1 MFTQDAMK
9 VIWTIPLIFTVCLL
23 IAALIRALTGH
34 RYRRPIWLRNILGQP
49 QDPLKPVDLSRSRPR
64 ATNPLWQ
71 ILMIAVLGFA
81 MQLVKYRLVL
91 FDKDRK
97 AKELLLQPSLLLLG
111 WVRLLY
117 ECSTHLLTLIQL
129 LMALHVTVV
138 RLRSASPS
146 LIVVILALG
155 IIEVISWLNSPA
167 PLRGHLRIP
176 NVVCAI
182 AALLAVMIVGN
193 LPMTDPRLSTVE
205 VSPAYDLPT
214 KDLRSPEDNI
224 TLWQFLT
231 VSWMGPLIS
240 LGSARQLHEPDVW
253 TLGYQFL
260 HRPLHDAFQ
269 EVRGSMI
276 WRLVQANGLDIAIT
290 SLLGLIELLMN
301 FAVPIA
307 LQQLLRRMQD
317 PNSPPRAAITYGML
331 ILVAR
336 LVSAQVAQ
344 LNTWYSRRS
353 YERSRGEMIT
363 TMYEKTMS
371 RKISMVGSGGLVD
384 DPKEMEQRRAA
395 SKGKIFNLMRG
406 DVYNVAQRFWEIPP
420 LIQRPLGLILSVVLV
435 WKIIG
440 WPCLLGML
448 TVVAGQIINAVA
460 IRYLLKLERRRRAIT
475 DAKLQRTSS
484 LVEAIRHLRW
494 YGWQN
499 LWLERIMEARQ
510 RELNLRVLTG
520 LFRII
525 IGTIIN
531 LSSAMFPV
539 VSFFAYTKLAGLRL
553 TVDIAFP
560 AIHLFGMLED
570 NLREIPELITVML
583 NAYIA
588 VDRLQ
593 AFLEEDDKVDERA
606 PSDAKLRLKHA
617 SFAWP
622 GTMDCILHDLTLELP
637 VGLTIITG
645 KVGSGKTAFLQSIL
659 GELDLRDGELVCPEG
674 SVAYSAQIP
683 WLESKSIRENVT
695 FAMPYEETRYK
706 QVIEACALIP
716 DFSSF
721 KNGDLTNIGEN
732 GVGLSGGQKA
742 RIALARAVY
751 TKARILLLDD
761 PLSALDL
768 TTSKHILDRCFA
780 SSLLKDRTVLLITNH
795 PELMEGLAVQAI
807 VIDDGRAKIS
817 EHDVSRAF
825 VQSSASTAIDDDSDS
840 MRKKDGT
847 DEAIPDK
854 FIEDEHRSH
863 GGVKAAVY
871 WQYIKAGQ
879 PYLWILFVFGY
890 AVHRS
895 LGVVQKWFLKEWGEA
910 YGTEQYGSGH
920 LNFLSK
926 LPSPEEDVVPWL
938 LWFLT
943 INLLQVAINTLLR
956 CLMLVIVYVTG
967 KRMFQEVMIRVCY
980 TTFRFYDVTPVGRL
994 MNRLTGD
1001 IETVDGNISNQ
1012 FQGVIYLAIRWIAS
1026 IIVISSVTPTFL
1038 IFSSVLVCAF
1048 LFIFFR
1054 FLPTSQSLRRLEM
1067 VSLSP
1072 LMTDFGTLMDG
1083 LLTIRAFCAQQ
1094 RFQDRLI
1101 KVVDNFQGMDHF
1113 YWSLQAWLQY
1123 RFDLLS
1129 AFSTFILTLL
1139 AILTK
1144 VSPGLT
1150 AFVLI
1155 SANTLVS
1162 STHALCKR
1170 YGQLQMD
1177 FVSVERVVEL
1187 LHLEQEPPGTIEP
1200 PASWPS
1206 RSGDI
1211 EFDNLTIR
1219 YAPHLEP
1226 AINNVSFNIRAGDKI
1241 ALIGRT
1247 GCGKTTLALSLLATL
1262 LPETGRVS
1270 IDGIDIA
1277 DVNKQTLRSRV
1288 TFLAQEPVLFPG
1300 TIREN
1305 LDPLQQH
1312 SDSEC
1317 EDVLARTCDGY
1328 GWTLATH
1335 VESGGK
1341 NLSQGQRQLVAL
1353 ARALLR
1359 RSEIVIM
1366 DEATASIDAE
1376 TATRMQDM
1384 IREELSGSTVITI
1397 AHRME
1402 AIRSADYCIVL
1413 SKGRVVEKGSPIE
1426 LLKDGGSMIVEE
1438 LQDTK

>member
-1 MFTQDAMK
+1 M
-9 VIWTIPLIFTVCLL
+9 
-23 IAALIRALTGH
+23 
-34 RYRRPIWLRNILGQP
+34 
-49 QDPLKPVDLSRSRPR
+49 
-64 ATNPLWQ
+64 
-71 ILMIAVLGFA
+71 
-81 MQLVKYRLVL
+81 
-91 FDKDRK
+91 
-97 AKELLLQPSLLLLG
+97 
-111 WVRLLY
+111 
-117 ECSTHLLTLIQL
+117 LTLGC
-129 LMALHVTVV
+129 V
-138 RLRSASPS
+138 
-146 LIVVILALG
+146 
-155 IIEVISWLNSPA
+155 EVISCFNDHYSMPD
-167 PLRGHLRIP
+167 GSKVP
-176 NVVCAI
+176 NIVCAV
-182 AALLAVMIVGN
+182 AALLAVMIIGN
-193 LPMTDPRLSTVE
+193 LPMTDPRLSTTE
-205 VSPAYDLPT
+205 VSPAYDVPT

-231 VSWMGPLIS
+231 VSWMSPLIS
-240 LGSARQLHEPDVW
+240 LGSSRQLHEPDVW

-260 HRPLHDAFQ
+260 HRPLHDVFQ

-276 WRLVQANGLDIAIT
+276 WRIVQANGLDIAIT

-301 FAVPIA
+301 LAVPIA

-317 PNSPPRAAITYGML
+317 PDSLPRAAITYGVL
-331 ILVAR
+331 ILVTR
-336 LVSAQVAQ
+336 IVSAQASQ

-371 RKISMVGSGGLVD
+371 RKISMVGSGELVD

-420 LIQRPLGLILSVVLV
+420 LIQRPLGLILSIVLV
-435 WKIIG
+435 WKFIG

-460 IRYLLKLERRRRAIT
+460 IRYLLKLERRRRAVT
-475 DAKLQRTSS
+475 DTKLQRTSS

-499 LWLERIMEARQ
+499 AWLGSIMEARQ

-520 LFRII
+520 LFRVA
-525 IGTIIN
+525 IGSILN

-539 VSFFAYTKLAGLRL
+539 VSFFAYTRLAGMRL

-606 PSDAKLRLKHA
+606 PADSQLQLKHA

-622 GTMDCILHDLTLELP
+622 GTTDCILHDLTLDLP

-659 GELDLRDGELVCPEG
+659 GELDLRDGELICPGG

-683 WLESKSIRENVT
+683 WLESKSIRDNVT
-695 FAMPYEETRYK
+695 FALPYEETRYK

-716 DFSSF
+716 DFFSF
-721 KNGDLTNIGEN
+721 KNGDLTAIGEN

-751 TKARILLLDD
+751 TRARILLLDD

-768 TTSKHILDRCFA
+768 TTSKHITDRCFA
-780 SSLLKDRTVLLITNH
+780 SSLLKDRTVLLVTNH
-795 PELMEGLAVQAI
+795 PELMQRIAVQAI
-807 VIDDGRAKIS
+807 VLDDGRAQIL
-817 EHDVSRAF
+817 EYDVSRAF
-825 VQSSASTAIDDDSDS
+825 VQSSASPATDDDGSVQ

-879 PYLWILFVFGY
+879 PYLWVLFVFGY
-890 AVHRS
+890 AVYR
-895 LGVVQKWFLKEWGEA
+895 LLNVAQKWFLKEWGEA
-910 YGTEQYGSGH
+910 YGTKQHDSGH
-920 LNFLSK
+920 LNFLK
-926 LPSPEEDVVPWL
+926 QLPSPEEDVVPWL
-938 LWFLT
+938 LWFLA
-943 INLLQVAINTLLR
+943 INLAQVVISTLLR

-967 KRMFQEVMIRVCY
+967 KRMFHEVMIKVCH
-980 TTFRFYDVTPVGRL
+980 TTFRFYDITPVGRL

-1012 FQGVIYLAIRWIAS
+1012 FQAVIYLAIRWIAS
-1026 IIVISSVTPTFL
+1026 IIVIASVTPLFL
-1038 IFSSVLVCAF
+1038 VFSFVLICAF
-1048 LFIFFR
+1048 LFIFYR

-1072 LMTDFGTLMDG
+1072 LMTDFGALMDG
-1083 LLTIRAFCAQQ
+1083 LLTIRAFGAQH

-1139 AILTK
+1139 AIYTK

-1187 LHLEQEPPGTIEP
+1187 LHLEQEPPGTIDP

-1226 AINNVSFNIRAGDKI
+1226 ALNNISFNIKAGDKVV
-1241 ALIGRT
+1241 LIGRT

-1262 LPETGRVS
+1262 LPEAGRVT

-1277 DVNKQTLRSRV
+1277 DVNKQTLRSRI

-1312 SDSEC
+1312 DDSEC
-1317 EDVLARTCDGY
+1317 EDVLARTCAGY

-1384 IREELSGSTVITI
+1384 IREELSESTVITI

-1402 AIRSADYCIVL
+1402 AIMSADYCIVL
-1413 SKGRVVEKGSPIE
+1413 SKGRVVEKGRPEE
-1426 LLKDGGSMIVEE
+1426 LLRDGGSRIAEE
-1438 LQDTK
+1438 LQDTQGTSARP